1 MCDDA
6 RMEYRYPVGRR
17 VADSLVGLMPILLS
31 AFLIVLL
38 IMAFVDPLPINS
50 HGIRGVVTRVVF
62 SIGLLPAAG
71 LGCAGFAL
79 IRKAIGD
86 RLVVTGDGLISR
98 EARLISVRATTIPWS
113 SVTSFTVKGLG
124 RSAVVHAILDP
135 GQQVKLSGTAR
146 RQVAAAAT
154 IAEELTT
161 KLREHHNGDRDDAAL
176 WPEG

>member
-1 MCDDA
+1 
-6 RMEYRYPVGRR
+6 
-17 VADSLVGLMPILLS
+17 
-31 AFLIVLL
+31 
-38 IMAFVDPLPINS
+38 
-50 HGIRGVVTRVVF
+50 
-62 SIGLLPAAG
+62 
-71 LGCAGFAL
+71 
-79 IRKAIGD
+79 
-86 RLVVTGDGLISR
+86 VTGDGLISR

-161 KLREHHNGDRDDAAL
+161 KLREHHNGDR
-176 WPEG
+176 G